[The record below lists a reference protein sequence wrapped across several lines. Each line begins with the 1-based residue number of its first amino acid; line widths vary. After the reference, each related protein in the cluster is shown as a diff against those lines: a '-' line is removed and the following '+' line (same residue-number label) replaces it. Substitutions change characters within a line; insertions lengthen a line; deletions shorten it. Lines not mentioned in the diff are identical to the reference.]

1 MVQIMG
7 TLKRHAENFNLPAV
21 VTRFIDEY
29 PHLVMGL
36 GGLGVGVSAFA
47 VHWFLKWL
55 LKVLLKLF
63 LRLRSADR
71 GVNVD
76 LEAGVKEEQEAEKE
90 EELPPD
96 DTPSLFAENTVIK
109 LINKRKIGCK
119 KLVQYRFHVENQP
132 HGADKWAGISFLTE
146 LFGSAEALREA
157 IKKHESMSP
166 QWDPKFLP
174 RVATV
179 TKEQMKMFRMG
190 KLWF

>member
-1 MVQIMG
+1 M
-7 TLKRHAENFNLPAV
+7 
-21 VTRFIDEY
+21 
-29 PHLVMGL
+29 
-36 GGLGVGVSAFA
+36 
-47 VHWFLKWL
+47 
-55 LKVLLKLF
+55 LLKLF

-90 EELPPD
+90 ELPTD
-96 DTPSLFAENTVIK
+96 NTPSIFAENTVIT

-119 KLVQYRFHVENQP
+119 KLLQYRFHVENQP

-146 LFGSAEALREA
+146 LFGSAEALRET